1 MNVMTVLGPVEAEA
15 LGVTL
20 VHEHLLID
28 LRNQYTAPDDSER
41 RRLGEQ
47 PLNTTNVGE
56 VRQNPYAI
64 RDNLLLDD
72 VELAGREIDEF
83 RKLGGATVVDCTS
96 LGIGRSVES
105 LRDIARRTGLNII
118 AGCGYYTQDT
128 HPKNMPGR
136 SAEELAEE
144 MVRDLAVGIDGADIR
159 AGVIGEIG
167 TSRTILPDEEKNL
180 RAAAMAHRKTGAA
193 VYVHT
198 YPWGRTGLET
208 AAILT
213 RGGVPPERI
222 VICHIDV
229 EIHLDYIRE
238 LLALGLFVEFDDFG
252 KEFILDSAGREG
264 FAGGAFARDTERA
277 AAIGQLVQQGYQR
290 QILVANDIC
299 LKCMLRR
306 YGGRG
311 YGHIL
316 ERVLPMMAREGVD
329 AATARSLVTDNPAR
343 LLCG

>member
-1 MNVMTVLGPVEAEA
+1 MSVMTVLGPIQPET
-15 LGVTL
+15 LGLTL

-28 LRNQYTAPDDSER
+28 LRNQYSAPDDPGQ

-47 PLNTTNVGE
+47 PLTSANVGA
-56 VRQNPYAI
+56 VRRNPYAI

-72 VELAGREIDEF
+72 VEVASREIDEF
-83 RKLGGATVVDCTS
+83 RKLGGSTVVDCTS
-96 LGIGRSVES
+96 LGIGRSAES

-128 HPKNMPGR
+128 HPRDMPGR
-136 SAEELAEE
+136 SAEELAEA
-144 MVRDLAVGIDGADIR
+144 MVRDLTAGIDGTDIR

-167 TSRTILPDEEKNL
+167 TSRAILPDEQKNL
-180 RAAAMAHRKTGAA
+180 RAAALAHGKTGAA

-198 YPWGRTGLET
+198 YPWGRTGLES

-229 EIHLDYIRE
+229 EIRLDYIRE
-238 LLALGLFVEFDDFG
+238 LLAAGVFVEFDDFG
-252 KEFILDSAGREG
+252 KEFVLDSAGGEG
-264 FAGGAFARDTERA
+264 FAGGAFARDTERV
-277 AAIGQLVQQGYQR
+277 AAIRQLVRQGYQR

-299 LKCMLRR
+299 LKCMLRS
-306 YGGRG
+306 YGGQG
-311 YGHIL
+311 YGHVL
-316 ERVLPMMAREGVD
+316 EHMLPMMVREGID
-329 AATARSLVTDNPAR
+329 AGAARLLMTDNPAR

>member
-1 MNVMTVLGPVEAEA
+1 MNAMTVLGPVEPEA

-20 VHEHLLID
+20 AHEHLLID
-28 LRNQYTAPDDSER
+28 LRNQYTAPDGPER

-47 PLNTTNVGE
+47 PLGPANVGE
-56 VRQNPYAI
+56 VRRNPYAI

-72 VELAGREIDEF
+72 VELAGREINEF

-96 LGIGRSVES
+96 LGIGRSAQS
-105 LRDIARRTGLNII
+105 LREIARRTGLNVI
-118 AGCGYYTQDT
+118 AGCGYYTRDT
-128 HPKNMPGR
+128 HPVDMPGR
-136 SAEELAEE
+136 SAEALAEE
-144 MVRDLAVGIDGADIR
+144 MVRDLTVGIDGGDIR

-180 RAAAMAHRKTGAA
+180 RAAAIAHRKTGAA

-198 YPWGRTGLET
+198 YPWGRTGLEA

-229 EIHLDYIRE
+229 EIRLDYIRE
-238 LLALGLFVEFDDFG
+238 LLAAGVFVEFDDFG
-252 KEFILDSAGREG
+252 KEFFPDSAGREG

-277 AAIGQLVQQGYQR
+277 AAVAQLVRQGYQR
-290 QILVANDIC
+290 RILVANDIC
-299 LKCMLRR
+299 LKVMLRQ

-316 ERVLPMMAREGVD
+316 NRVLPMLVREGID
-329 AATARSLVTDNPAR
+329 PAAAHSLLTDNPAR